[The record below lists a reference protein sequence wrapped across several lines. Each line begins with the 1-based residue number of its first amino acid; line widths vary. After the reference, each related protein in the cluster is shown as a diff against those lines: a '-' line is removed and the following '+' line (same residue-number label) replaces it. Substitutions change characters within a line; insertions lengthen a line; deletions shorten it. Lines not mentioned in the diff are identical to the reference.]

1 MTPIMTPSHPW
12 GHDMNKLEYLLLVD
26 TSTQVLAF
34 LSKWCLIRKRYKYFS
49 LFFLS
54 KNSTQHCGL
63 ALLPWIII

>member
-26 TSTQVLAF
+26 TSTEVLAF

-49 LFFLS
+49 LFFL
-54 KNSTQHCGL
+54 K
-63 ALLPWIII
+63 